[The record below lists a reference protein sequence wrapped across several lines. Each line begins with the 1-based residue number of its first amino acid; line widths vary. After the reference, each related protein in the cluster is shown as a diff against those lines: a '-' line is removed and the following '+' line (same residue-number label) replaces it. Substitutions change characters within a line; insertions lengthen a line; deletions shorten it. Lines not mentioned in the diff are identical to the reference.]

1 MLCRACKGTEIWDPD
16 WLITTLRPP
25 ASGGL
30 VWIPGALTR
39 MWWPPAEDTA
49 ALTRTGRVLTC
60 WRTCWPP
67 GKVTMPVCWPGRKI
81 IACCEGILCPTP
93 VIPAGV
99 NGGFFN
105 KTELFPDDMYEKIGS
120 QDSHFF
126 FETLTHTA
134 HYVSCFNT
142 TWMLW
147 FFQWWNFVK
156 FDWVHFSFK
165 ALLRR
170 LRLQIFH

>member
-16 WLITTLRPP
+16 WLMTTLRPP

-105 KTELFPDDMYEKIGS
+105 KTELFPDDMYKKIGS
-120 QDSHFF
+120 QNSHFF
-126 FETLTHTA
+126 WDFDPHSLHTTSL
-134 HYVSCFNT
+134 VPTQLNVMIFS
-142 TWMLW
+142 MM
-147 FFQWWNFVK
+147 K
-156 FDWVHFSFK
+156 FCII
-165 ALLRR
+165 R
-170 LRLQIFH
+170 LSSL